1 MVQQNPSLFEIIGDA
16 LPSDKVRELL
26 QLSNNNPDSR
36 EDRAKDLA
44 AYMLL
49 PVGSYSHKYDDMQI
63 GEIILK
69 MDAEKVELRVK
80 QMNSDITHEWARKDV
95 FRRADE
101 IADEVE
107 RQ

>member
-1 MVQQNPSLFEIIGDA
+1 MDQKNPSLFELIGGA
-16 LPSDKVRELL
+16 LPSDKVQELL

-36 EDRAKDLA
+36 ENRAKDLA

-49 PVGSYSHKYDDMQI
+49 PVGSYSTKYDDMQI
-63 GEIILK
+63 GDITLK
-69 MDAEKVELRVK
+69 MDAEKVTLRVK

-101 IADEVE
+101 IADEVNN
-107 RQ
+107 R